1 MTLAKL
7 PKRINTLDTRRGST
21 IAVQRIRG
29 WELHKIRE
37 RILLRDEYTCR
48 RCGLVSVDLEV
59 DHVVPLHLGGRES
72 DENRESLCSSCHQA
86 KSAAEEAG
94 RTGKETAAD
103 SSRFSG

>member
-59 DHVVPLHLGGRES
+59 DHIVPLHLGGRES
-72 DENRESLCSSCHQA
+72 DENRQAICRACHHA

-94 RTGKETAAD
+94 RTGKEASPN
-103 SSRFSG
+103 SSRFAG

>member
-1 MTLAKL
+1 MTLAKM

-48 RCGLVSVDLEV
+48 RCGLVSVDLEI
-59 DHVVPLHLGGRES
+59 DHIVPLHLGGRES
-72 DENRESLCSSCHQA
+72 DENRQALCGACHRA
-86 KSAAEEAG
+86 KSAEEEKKRG
-94 RTGKETAAD
+94 GL
-103 SSRFSG
+103 